1 MKPRYTPRIAALV
14 CLLGFAAQAALA
26 QNAADSTRAGDST
39 AAPDSTRKKGGLLGK
54 MKHVAQSRVVQQVAK
69 TAACTVVP
77 GGQVI
82 AGAIDAAGSR
92 DAGNAATSAAETAT
106 GTGCA
111 NSLGNLTTAG
121 DRAAQGAA
129 QAAMPP
135 AQPTLDPRVQSQ
147 LNMMNAMGMGPATD
161 EESQAKCLGVSVE
174 EYRLIVYPP
183 GMNTRP
189 PTKAEEKART
199 AAMKKLDRRKQ
210 QECMMQASNGMMAQ
224 VQQMTAGMQ
233 QKMADADAGAVTE
246 APGQALELPADLENQ
261 LRSGKVAV
269 GGIDWIA
276 GSASVSRAGEP
287 AFQEA
292 MSRLGT
298 ALHQVGGQYR
308 LDLYMD
314 NRYDDEAL
322 GMFGPQRLA
331 LVETALAAA
340 GVEPGSLTTG
350 QAKKDKHPRLEI
362 VKAK

>member
-1 MKPRYTPRIAALV
+1 MTHRYALRLTALAY
-14 CLLGFAAQAALA
+14 LLGFAAQAALA
-26 QNAADSTRAGDST
+26 QTATDSTRAGDST
-39 AAPDSTRKKGGLLGK
+39 AVPDTTRKKGLLGK
-54 MKHVAQSRVVQQVAK
+54 VKHVAQSKVVQQVAK

-82 AGAIDAAGSR
+82 AGAIDAAGSK
-92 DAGNAATSAAETAT
+92 DAGSAATSAAESAT
-106 GTGCA
+106 GAGCA
-111 NSLGNLTTAG
+111 NSLGGLTTAG

-129 QAAMPP
+129 QAALPP
-135 AQPTLDPRVQSQ
+135 AQPTVDPRVQSQ

-210 QECMMQASNGMMAQ
+210 QECMMQASSGTMAQ

-246 APGQALELPADLENQ
+246 APGQTIELPSDLENQ
-261 LRSGKVAV
+261 LRSGKVVV

-276 GSASVSRAGEP
+276 GSAKVSQAGEP

-292 MSRLGT
+292 MSHLGA
-298 ALHQVGGQYR
+298 ALRQVGGQYR

-314 NRYDDEAL
+314 NRYADDAV

-331 LVETALAAA
+331 LVETALAEA
-340 GVEPGSLTTG
+340 GAEPGTLTTG